1 MSLYPYQKT
10 ILAITQGL
18 EDKLLMLDLDRSV
31 GNRRGKS
38 MSVIAFCQ
46 FALTKH
52 PTVIVATNDLAG
64 TIERLRKHFPKNLI
78 DTVDGGVR
86 IHRMKE

>member
-1 MSLYPYQKT
+1 
-10 ILAITQGL
+10 
-18 EDKLLMLDLDRSV
+18 MLDLQQSV
-31 GNRRGKS
+31 GRRQGKS
-38 MSVIAFCQ
+38 MSVIAFCK
-46 FALTKH
+46 FALSRH

-64 TIERLRKHFPKNLI
+64 TIKRLREYFPKNLI